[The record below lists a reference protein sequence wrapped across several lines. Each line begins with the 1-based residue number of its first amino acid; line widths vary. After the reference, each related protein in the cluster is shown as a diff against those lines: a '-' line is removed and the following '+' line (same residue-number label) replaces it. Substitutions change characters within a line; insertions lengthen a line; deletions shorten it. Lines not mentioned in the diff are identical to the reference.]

1 MDNGSRTAE
10 IIHRPD
16 AVPTWVSQLLEP
28 RATGVGDDGAWRFV
42 LVLVAAPVAVAGA
55 LSWLLA
61 TWAGSWLAPA
71 AAALLLVA
79 ATILTVCAKRAKGGR
94 FS

>member
-1 MDNGSRTAE
+1 
-10 IIHRPD
+10 
-16 AVPTWVSQLLEP
+16 
-28 RATGVGDDGAWRFV
+28 
-42 LVLVAAPVAVAGA
+42 VLVAAPVAVAGA

>member
-1 MDNGSRTAE
+1 MDNDPRTVN
-10 IIHRPD
+10 IINRSD
-16 AVPTWVSQLLEP
+16 LLPTFVTYLFEP
-28 RATGVGDDGAWRFV
+28 RATGVRDDGAWKFV
-42 LVLVAAPVAVAGA
+42 LVLLAAPVAVAGA